1 MSSWDS
7 LRILFLPFPDFDDLE
22 SLKEYW
28 PSICIMFFNW
38 DLSIFSLLDMSYR
51 FFFGGGRDATEV
63 PFFSHCMKDT
73 LMSTTEANN
82 PQQAET
88 VFPFM
93 KFFSPTLH
101 TVPLGRKS
109 ICRAYTWGWRLMF
122 YLLEGQYTNINY
134 FTWEIY
140 LFSPFIFS
148 IVSIHQHGIQGI
160 YLTLGVIIQYYS
172 IYFAT

>member
-1 MSSWDS
+1 MVVKTLHWSNEHHTTNELILIHYGLKFIFYSDCLSVYLLPFFCLRISSRIPYYISPSCHLDS

-51 FFFGGGRDATEV
+51 FFLGGGRDATEV

-88 VFPFM
+88 VFPLRSS
-93 KFFSPTLH
+93 SPQL
-101 TVPLGRKS
+101 S
-109 ICRAYTWGWRLMF
+109 IPY
-122 YLLEGQYTNINY
+122 
-134 FTWEIY
+134 
-140 LFSPFIFS
+140 P
-148 IVSIHQHGIQGI
+148 
-160 YLTLGVIIQYYS
+160 
-172 IYFAT
+172 